1 MKLTEKLKTYLQDKV
16 DEVLPKYQEEYRSVL
31 QALGFNSA
39 INGSFVEFMSV
50 YSDEHYGK
58 LGLIHDIMNDD
69 LSDIEN
75 GVSKQLWNNNSPEK
89 YISL

>member
-31 QALGFNSA
+31 HALGFNSA

-50 YSDEHYGK
+50 YCDEHYDI

-75 GVSKQLWNNNSPEK
+75 GVSKQLWNNNVPKK